1 MFHVQLHCPCVT
13 EVMDASDIIDAIRA
27 ACLSRGIHGIKG
39 LAVLFRR
46 LDIDFSKAVI
56 LEEFVDGLTQYG
68 VEIPRDDL
76 CHVFRHLDKNHSG
89 SVDFREFLLEL
100 ASPMSQC
107 RVDVVNQAFDKM
119 DVNGD
124 GCIQMDDLKGKHT
137 NNQLDATSIGGRRPR
152 TCIHLLVDCNLW
164 WVPSWF
170 TQSKIRVIP
179 YHNYI
184 LLINKVVHEQHIWL

>member
-1 MFHVQLHCPCVT
+1 
-13 EVMDASDIIDAIRA
+13 MDASDIIDAIRA

-46 LDIDFSKAVI
+46 LDTDFSKAVV

-76 CHVFRHLDKNHSG
+76 RHVFRYLDKNHSG

-100 ASPMSQC
+100 AGPMARS

-124 GCIQMDDLKGKHT
+124 GCIQMDDLKGRPWRKDDIRQ
-137 NNQLDATSIGGRRPR
+137 NNKLSVKSIGERIVLDIVLTC
-152 TCIHLLVDCNLW
+152 TCILMHCHLCR
-164 WVPSWF
+164 VPSVNGVD
-170 TQSKIRVIP
+170 T
-179 YHNYI
+179 
-184 LLINKVVHEQHIWL
+184 VVRE